1 MFFYLVF
8 SSIFTDKFAHLCA
21 QYCFHYCASEAFEIR
36 HGYTFSSV
44 CIAQIICAIQDHLY
58 FRVKFRL
65 HF

>member
-8 SSIFTDKFAHLCA
+8 SSIFTDQFAHLCA
-21 QYCFHYCASEAFEIR
+21 QYCFHYRASETFEI
-36 HGYTFSSV
+36 SSV